1 MQRQRFITI
10 GLCLLALATTTAR
23 ADERSDIHQLLK
35 EINYTKEVVQQLKKQ
50 HRGCSAK
57 ICFHYNGLL
66 AQLQAAENGIKAYL
80 NLDIQSI
87 HRQPSKP
94 LQTPLYKVRKN

>member
-1 MQRQRFITI
+1 MQRRHIIPF
-10 GLCLLALATTTAR
+10 GLCLWALAATTAH
-23 ADERSDIHQLLK
+23 ADERGDIHQLLK
-35 EINYTKEVVQQLKKQ
+35 EINYTKEVAQQLKKQ
-50 HRGCSAK
+50 HRGCAAK

-94 LQTPLYKVRKN
+94 LVTPLYKVRKN